1 MKNKKFGNVAI
12 WTTIFIFIS
21 FLFVITV
28 WGGIRPLTVMSG
40 SMEPSIK
47 TGSVA
52 IIETNLTEF
61 KDIKKGDIITFD
73 IGGSLVTHRAVDI
86 TKDGVYT
93 KGDANNAK
101 DPWIVTSDMYYG
113 KELFSVPYI
122 GYLIVFIRHHIVVT
136 VLVIAAV
143 LLTAKIIKERRKKD
157 V

>member
-1 MKNKKFGNVAI
+1 MKNKKCSKVAI
-12 WTTIFIFIS
+12 WTTICIFIS
-21 FLFVITV
+21 FLFVMTV

-52 IIETNLTEF
+52 LIETNLTDFNE
-61 KDIKKGDIITFD
+61 IEKGDIITFD

-86 TKDGVYT
+86 TEDGVYT

-101 DPWIVTSDMYYG
+101 DPWTVTDDNYYG

-122 GYLIVFIRHHIVVT
+122 GFLIVFIRQHIIVT

-143 LLTAKIIKERRKKD
+143 FLTAKILKERRKP
-157 V
+157 

>member
-1 MKNKKFGNVAI
+1 MKNKKLGKAI
-12 WTTIFIFIS
+12 IWIAFIIFIS
-21 FLFVITV
+21 FLFVTV

-52 IIETNLTEF
+52 LIETNLTDFNKIE
-61 KDIKKGDIITFD
+61 KGDIITFD
-73 IGGSLVTHRAVDI
+73 IGGSFVTHRVVDI
-86 TKDGVYT
+86 TEDGVYT

-101 DPWIVTSDMYYG
+101 DPWIVTDANYYG

-122 GYLIVFIRHHIVVT
+122 GFLIVFIRQHIIVT

-143 LLTAKIIKERRKKD
+143 LLTAKILRERRKP
-157 V
+157 

>member
-1 MKNKKFGNVAI
+1 MKNKKCSKVAI
-12 WTTIFIFIS
+12 WTTICIFIS
-21 FLFVITV
+21 FLFVMTV
-28 WGGIRPLTVMSG
+28 WGGIRPLSVMSG

-52 IIETNLTEF
+52 LIETNLTDF
-61 KDIKKGDIITFD
+61 NDIGKGDIITFD

-86 TKDGVYT
+86 TEDGIVT

-101 DPWIVTSDMYYG
+101 DPWTVTDDNYYG

-122 GYLIVFIRHHIVVT
+122 GFLIVFIRQHIIVT

-143 LLTAKIIKERRKKD
+143 LLTAKILKERRKP
-157 V
+157 

>member
-1 MKNKKFGNVAI
+1 MKNKKCSKVAI
-12 WTTIFIFIS
+12 WTTICIFIS
-21 FLFVITV
+21 FLFVMTV

-52 IIETNLTEF
+52 LIETNLTDFNE
-61 KDIKKGDIITFD
+61 IEKGDIITFD

-86 TKDGVYT
+86 TEGGIVT

-101 DPWIVTSDMYYG
+101 DPWTVTDANYYG

-122 GYLIVFIRHHIVVT
+122 GYLIVFIRQHIIVT
-136 VLVIAAV
+136 VLVIATV
-143 LLTAKIIKERRKKD
+143 LLTAKILKERRKP
-157 V
+157 

>member
-1 MKNKKFGNVAI
+1 MKNKKCSKVAI
-12 WTTIFIFIS
+12 WTTICIFIS
-21 FLFVITV
+21 FLFVMV
-28 WGGIRPLTVMSG
+28 WGGLRPLSVMSG

-52 IIETNLTEF
+52 LIETNLTDF
-61 KDIKKGDIITFD
+61 NDIEKGDIITFD

-86 TKDGVYT
+86 TEDGIVT

-101 DPWIVTSDMYYG
+101 DPWTVTDDNYYG

-122 GYLIVFIRHHIVVT
+122 GFLIVFIRQHIIVT

-143 LLTAKIIKERRKKD
+143 LLTAKILKERRKP
-157 V
+157 